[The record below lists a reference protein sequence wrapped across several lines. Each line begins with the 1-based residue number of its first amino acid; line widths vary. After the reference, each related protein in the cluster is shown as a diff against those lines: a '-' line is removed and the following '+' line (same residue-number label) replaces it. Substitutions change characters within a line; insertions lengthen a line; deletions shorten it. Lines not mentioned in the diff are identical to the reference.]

1 MPRLRQVLDTLEGR
15 PGYELKRASI
25 ALHRAMEDAVRPH
38 RLTVAQYACLEVLVR
53 NPGTS
58 VADLA
63 RGAFVTRQAA
73 HQVLKKLV
81 DENLV
86 TQTSHPT
93 LGQRSQI
100 ALTRAGE
107 RRRRAAADS
116 VDQVERTLAGA
127 LSGDG
132 AARLPA
138 LLRAVT
144 NVLETSQ
151 SRDAAA

>member
-1 MPRLRQVLDTLEGR
+1 MARSRQVLDILEGR
-15 PGYELKRASI
+15 PGYELKRASV
-25 ALHRAMEDAVRPH
+25 ALHRAMEGAVRPH

-53 NPGTS
+53 NPGAS
-58 VADLA
+58 AAELA

-81 DENLV
+81 DEKLV

-100 ALTRAGE
+100 TLTRVGE

-116 VDQVERTLAGA
+116 VDQVERMLAGA
-127 LSGDG
+127 LSGD
-132 AARLPA
+132 APRLVT
-138 LLRAVT
+138 LLHAVT
-144 NVLETSQ
+144 TVLETSQ
-151 SRDAAA
+151 SPDAVP